1 MIARSISAE
10 IIRLSKKFPV
20 ITITGPR
27 QSGKTTLIRNL
38 FPDKKYVSMEIPET
52 RLQALS
58 DPNQFLANFPDGAVI
73 DEAQHVPD
81 LFSYIQGIVDE
92 RSEEHTSELQ
102 SL

>member
-1 MIARSISAE
+1 MIPRAISGKIE
-10 IIRLSKKFPV
+10 QLSKKFPV

-58 DPNQFLANFPDGAVI
+58 DPNQFLANFPEGAVI
-73 DEAQHVPD
+73 DEVQHAPD

-92 RSEEHTSELQ
+92 RNLPGQFILS
-102 SL
+102 